1 MNAVASSRSR
11 SPAELAPAQ
20 LDLAIAAVPY
30 SSNLGDGIIHDIMM
44 RVVRDDGAPVSVAT
58 LDLAGR
64 SRYAG
69 LDAGERSRR
78 KNSLRLINALPVFMR
93 GGVVFAYA
101 LLLYWRKT
109 RSAHAAALRD
119 ADHVIIGGGHLFSDF
134 DLNFPAKL
142 YCLYLSLKRFD
153 VPFSVYGIGAS
164 DNWSPLG
171 RHLLRKLLRSPL
183 LRGVTVRDGYSREV
197 VARELDAVGRSVEVG
212 EVWDPAVATALYHD
226 AVQMRAQ
233 DTTRHVGVN
242 VADLKLLSGAGDR
255 GTGIDEGREFFRLL
269 VAGLHAQGHRVTLFT
284 NGAEEDESFLDRLCA
299 VQGLQAERAPR
310 PLTPGDLIDLI
321 RRFDAVISHRLHA
334 HIVSFSYAIPSIG
347 LGWDT
352 KVASFFQRAGRRQFL
367 VDPAKGTALDA
378 TVARVLA
385 ALADAQP
392 PDPGFARAAA
402 IEARTQLQQ
411 FLRTV
416 VNHEDPARR

>member
-1 MNAVASSRSR
+1 MNAVVSSRSKSTE
-11 SPAELAPAQ
+11 SPSPSH

-44 RVVRDDGAPVSVAT
+44 RVVCDGGAPVSVAT

-69 LDAGERSRR
+69 LDADERSRR
-78 KNSLRLINALPVFMR
+78 KNSLRLINSMPVFMR
-93 GGVVFAYA
+93 SGVVFTYA
-101 LLLYWRKT
+101 LLLYWRRT
-109 RSAHAAALRD
+109 RATYAAALRD

-183 LRGVTVRDGYSREV
+183 LRGVTVRDGYSRDV
-197 VARELDAVGRSVEVG
+197 VMRELQAVGRSVPVG

-226 AVQMRAQ
+226 AAPVPAHGA
-233 DTTRHVGVN
+233 TRHIGVN
-242 VADLKLLSGAGDR
+242 VADLKLLAGAGDR

-269 VAGLHAQGHRVTLFT
+269 VARLGAQGYRVTLFT

-299 VQGLQAERAPR
+299 VPGLDAGRASR
-310 PLTPGDLIDLI
+310 PLTPDDLIALI

-352 KVASFFQRAGRRQFL
+352 KVASFFQRAGRAKFL
-367 VDPAKGTALDA
+367 VDPAKGAAPDA
-378 TVARVLA
+378 IVTHVLA
-385 ALADAQP
+385 VLADARP
-392 PDPGFARAAA
+392 PDPAFTRAAA
-402 IEARTQLQQ
+402 LEARTQLQQ
-411 FLRTV
+411 FVEKV

>member
-1 MNAVASSRSR
+1 MNAVASS
-11 SPAELAPAQ
+11 PASLAQPR

-69 LDAGERSRR
+69 LDAGERSKRQH
-78 KNSLRLINALPVFMR
+78 SLKLINALPVFMR
-93 GGVVFAYA
+93 RGVVFAYA

-109 RSAHAAALRD
+109 RAAYADALRE
-119 ADHVIIGGGHLFSDF
+119 ADHVIIGGGHLLSDF

-142 YCLYLSLKRFD
+142 YCLYLSLRRFD
-153 VPFSVYGIGAS
+153 VPFSLYGVGAS

-183 LRGVTVRDGYSREV
+183 LRGVTVRDAWSRELV
-197 VARELDAVGRSVEVG
+197 MRELDAIGRRVPVG

-226 AVQMRAQ
+226 ASRVHAM
-233 DTTRHVGVN
+233 DTRRHVGVN
-242 VADLKLLSGAGDR
+242 VADLALLAGAGDR
-255 GTGIDEGREFFRLL
+255 RTGIDEGLAFFRSL
-269 VAGLHAQGHRVTLFT
+269 VARLDAQGYRVTLFT
-284 NGAEEDESFLDRLCA
+284 NGAEEDERFLDRVCA
-299 VQGLQAERAPR
+299 TGLDVARAAR
-310 PLTPGDLIDLI
+310 PLAPDELIALI
-321 RRFDAVISHRLHA
+321 RQFDAIVSHRLHA

-352 KVASFFQRAGRRQFL
+352 KVASFFQRAGRARFL
-367 VDPAKGTALDA
+367 VDPAEGETLDGIV
-378 TVARVLA
+378 TQVLS

-392 PDPGFARAAA
+392 PDRDFARKVAL
-402 IEARTQLQQ
+402 EARAQLQD
-411 FLRTV
+411 FLKAV
-416 VNHEDPARR
+416 VNDEDPARR